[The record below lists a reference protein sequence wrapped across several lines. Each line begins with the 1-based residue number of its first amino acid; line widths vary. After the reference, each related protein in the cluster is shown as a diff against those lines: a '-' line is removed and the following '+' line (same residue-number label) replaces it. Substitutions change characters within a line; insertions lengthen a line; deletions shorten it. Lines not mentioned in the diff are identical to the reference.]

1 MPVFHAWESF
11 YITVGSASAGLIGLM
26 FVVTTLTGGYERSKA
41 MRGARLYLTPVVFNF
56 ATAFSMSAVALA
68 PAPVIAFQA
77 MLLALVGVVGVG
89 NMVWVA
95 VGIRTG
101 ETPHWSDFWC
111 YGAAPAVIYA
121 LLIWVSM
128 GIWGGQTWAFWAMAG
143 LSLALL
149 LLSIRN
155 AWDLVTWMTPHRE
168 DGEETSP
175 AIPTPS
181 ADPPS

>member
-1 MPVFHAWESF
+1 VFHAWESF

-26 FVVTTLTGGYERSKA
+26 FVVTTLTAGYERSRA
-41 MRGARLYLTPVVFNF
+41 VRGARLYLTPVVLNF
-56 ATAFSMSAVALA
+56 ATVLSMSAVALA

-77 MLLALVGVVGVG
+77 VLFAVIGVVGLG
-89 NMVWVA
+89 NMVLVA

-101 ETPHWSDFWC
+101 EMPHWSDFWC

-121 LLIWVSM
+121 LLIWVST
-128 GIWGGQTWAFWAMAG
+128 GIWGAQTWAFWAMAG

-155 AWDLVTWMTPHRE
+155 AWDLVTWMTPHP
-168 DGEETSP
+168 DVPGE
-175 AIPTPS
+175 AAAPTPTSSS
-181 ADPPS
+181 APPS